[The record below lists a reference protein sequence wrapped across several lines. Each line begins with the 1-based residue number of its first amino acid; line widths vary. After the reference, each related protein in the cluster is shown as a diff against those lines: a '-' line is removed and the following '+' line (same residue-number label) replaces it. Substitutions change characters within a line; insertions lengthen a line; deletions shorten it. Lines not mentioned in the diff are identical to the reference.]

1 MTATD
6 YNESN
11 ADGDSAMAQEDTTK
25 RLLVTGVPNNKD
37 GSDKFGNHPEEL
49 NPFIEQ
55 QSVVFVPDEYKSSNY
70 FYNEENSKLKDG
82 SREDK
87 LLAMANNQNPPDGGV
102 RAWMILLGSFIING
116 VLFSIIN
123 SYSLM
128 QVQLTEKLK
137 DLGETNAEA
146 KASLVGS
153 LTIGTTFFLSPI
165 AGILTDKIGIQVT
178 TFIGG
183 LLAFGGMLLS
193 SIFCDDVIILCLTYG
208 IMYGTGASLAYT
220 PSLVIL
226 GHYFKRRL
234 GLANGIVTAGSSVFT
249 SIMPYVMS
257 AFLERFGMVGALRSL
272 AILTLI
278 ILACAILF
286 KPVAKTATIIDKSN
300 CQSVN
305 KSKKAT
311 INLSI
316 WKKKRYV
323 VWASAIPLA
332 LFGYFVPYVYIGSF
346 VIKSF
351 GKEFNRKIPV
361 MCIGITSGIGRLVFG
376 YIADLPRV
384 NRILLQQISFISIG
398 ILTMLLPLTPPY
410 YSALVVIAL
419 LFGLFDGCFI
429 SLLGPIAFDICGKS
443 GATQAIGFLLGIC
456 SIPLTA
462 GPPVGGLLIEH
473 TDSFTLTFVV
483 AGIPPII
490 GAIVMFA
497 INCVEEDKV
506 EEDPEKIDDGAVN
519 ADCCLDGIAKKGL
532 GSLSRLSGGG
542 SVQSEGRS
550 FRHSKGLA
558 RTTAKCNTSLYNSTH
573 IIRSS
578 DYHYSSAANNS
589 SIFNKSQN
597 CYSFKQYSDYFP
609 PAAGTYS
616 ESLPLLNQDFRHTRK
631 L

>member
-165 AGILTDKIGIQVT
+165 AGILTDKIGIQV
-178 TFIGG
+178 
-183 LLAFGGMLLS
+183 
-193 SIFCDDVIILCLTYG
+193 IILCLTYG

-286 KPVAKTATIIDKSN
+286 KPVAIKETATIIDKSN

>member
-1 MTATD
+1 MTVTD
-6 YNESN
+6 YNEPN
-11 ADGDSAMAQEDTTK
+11 ADLDSTMALDDTK
-25 RLLVTGVPNNKD
+25 RSAVTGVTNNKD
-37 GSDKFGNHPEEL
+37 ESDKFNSNHDQEER

-55 QSVVFVPDEYKSSNY
+55 QSVGFLTDEYKSKNY
-70 FYNEENSKLKDG
+70 FSSQNNSRLKDAAFK
-82 SREDK
+82 EDK
-87 LLAMANNQNPPDGGV
+87 VSANQNNPPDGGI

-137 DLGETNAEA
+137 DLGVTSAEA

-165 AGILTDKIGIQVT
+165 AGILTDKIGIQLT

-183 LLAFGGMLLS
+183 LLAFAGMLLS
-193 SIFCDDVIILCLTYG
+193 SIYCEDVVILCLTYG

-257 AFLERFGMVGALRSL
+257 ALLDSFGMVGAFRSL
-272 AILTLI
+272 AVLTLI
-278 ILACAILF
+278 IMLCAVLF
-286 KPVAKTATIIDKSN
+286 KPISIKEKSSVKDKSSY
-300 CQSVN
+300 QDP

-351 GKEFNRKIPV
+351 GKEFNTKVPV
-361 MCIGITSGIGRLVFG
+361 MCIGITSGVGRLVFG
-376 YIADLPRV
+376 YVADLPRI

-410 YSALVVIAL
+410 YSALVVISL
-419 LFGLFDGCFI
+419 GFGLFDGCFI

-462 GPPVGGLLIEH
+462 GPPIGGLLMDY
-473 TDSFTLTFVV
+473 TGSYTLTFVL

-497 INCVEEDKV
+497 INCVKEDKV
-506 EEDPEKIDDGAVN
+506 EDPDKLEDGSIN
-519 ADCCLDGIAKKGL
+519 ADCCLDGIAKKGF
-532 GSLSRLSGGG
+532 GSISRLSGG
-542 SVQSEGRS
+542 SVQLEE
-550 FRHSKGLA
+550 
-558 RTTAKCNTSLYNSTH
+558 
-573 IIRSS
+573 
-578 DYHYSSAANNS
+578 D
-589 SIFNKSQN
+589 
-597 CYSFKQYSDYFP
+597 
-609 PAAGTYS
+609 
-616 ESLPLLNQDFRHTRK
+616 
-631 L
+631 